1 MEKMIQ
7 SPQEEDFYKL
17 LTVAAI
23 ESSLQ
28 GLLVF
33 DATEKD
39 LLRFADRWKQILT
52 IAYQS
57 PAQAL
62 TLNSATTEENL
73 WGHFGVG
80 WALPTKF
87 TAESPT
93 KSLDRQSSQIIWQ
106 PSKLVEHG
114 SNPLLVVIPDLTRLS
129 LSAMR
134 ACVSLLDSE
143 WASLQR
149 DGIDHTWQPRFWCI
163 AGCQSDRLG
172 ELSPHLLDRF
182 ALRCKSPNFKYFDE
196 LSPLERFAN
205 IDRLETNLEA
215 LSPTVLQLAER
226 SREVIA
232 NRFMAT
238 MTDEAIARIQAY
250 FTQKVPLGMRRLF
263 ALSRLA
269 RGLASL
275 ENETEVSLVIVDRAA
290 KILGLSQN
298 LSLPIAPVVV
308 PIEPIPEKTKVNP
321 QPDRQNSADVVE
333 DEKIQSVVK
342 PDVETIFPAVEPEPE
357 ILDNPYLEDDAPA
370 MRELEPLK
378 IPISSARSPRSGFG
392 HPIGTQPA
400 ATLEDISLFGT
411 IFEAAKFQNYRH
423 NLPRFKNEPRHFRI
437 WLSDLRSY
445 RRIPVPQY
453 QLICAI
459 DFTCLQDRLWQDAL
473 LPHLRDWAYVNRA
486 SISIIR
492 IGAKGASESLRSHL
506 VQARN
511 LLSLEVFQ
519 ALEGEAGA
527 ATPLAHGLDLAART
541 ARASLQ
547 HGRNQVVRVRL
558 VVLSDGRG
566 NIPLQASLDGVL
578 NHRVSSEGIEDA
590 LKAAKVLAEIPRLEI
605 VLLDPQPMFYAARVA
620 DLAEAMGAV
629 VEKVEIKAPS
639 LPEIDTKE
647 VLEPISLGEGWE

>member
-7 SPQEEDFYKL
+7 SPQEENFYKL

-23 ESSLQ
+23 ESQLQ

-39 LLRFADRWKQILT
+39 LLKFADRWMQILT

-57 PAQAL
+57 PAQLL

-73 WGHFGVG
+73 WGHFGIS
-80 WALPTKF
+80 T
-87 TAESPT
+87 
-93 KSLDRQSSQIIWQ
+93 DNRQGSGIIWQ
-106 PSKLVEHG
+106 KSKLVEHG

-129 LSAMR
+129 LSAVR
-134 ACVSLLDSE
+134 ACVTLLDSE

-149 DGIDHTWQPRFWCI
+149 EGIDHTWQPRFWCI
-163 AGCQSDRLG
+163 AGCLSERIG
-172 ELSPHLLDRF
+172 EISPHLLDRF
-182 ALRCKSPNFKYFDE
+182 ALRCKSPNFKYFEE

-205 IDRLETNLEA
+205 IDLSDSNIEA

-226 SREVIA
+226 SREIIA
-232 NRFMAT
+232 NRFMAK
-238 MTDEAIARIQAY
+238 MTNEAIARIQAY
-250 FTQKVPLGMRRLF
+250 FTKKVSLGMRRLF

-275 ENETEVSLVIVDRAA
+275 ENEAEVSIAMVDRAA
-290 KILGLSQN
+290 KMLGISQN
-298 LSLPIAPVVV
+298 LSLPIAPV
-308 PIEPIPEKTKVNP
+308 IELIEQIPSEPQVDPQTNP
-321 QPDRQNSADVVE
+321 QEPDDVSQ
-333 DEKIQSVVK
+333 KAQPQTVVK
-342 PDVETIFPAVEPEPE
+342 PDVEVIFPTVEPEPE
-357 ILDNPYLEDDAPA
+357 TIDNPYLEDDSPA

-378 IPISSARSPRSGFG
+378 IPIASARSPRSGFG

-411 IFEAAKFQNYRH
+411 VFEAAKFQNYRR
-423 NLPRFKNEPRHFRI
+423 NLSQFKNEPHHFRI

-453 QLICAI
+453 QL
-459 DFTCLQDRLWQDAL
+459 
-473 LPHLRDWAYVNRA
+473 
-486 SISIIR
+486 ISIIR

-511 LLSLEVFQ
+511 LLAPEVFQ

-547 HGRNQVVRVRL
+547 HGRNQVVRARL
-558 VVLSDGRG
+558 VVLTDGRG

-578 NHRVSSEGIEDA
+578 NHRVSYEGIEDA
-590 LKAAKVLAEIPRLEI
+590 LRAAKVLAEIPRLEI
-605 VLLDPQPMFYAARVA
+605 VLLDPQPMFYPDKVA
-620 DLAEAMGAV
+620 DLADAMGAV
-629 VEKVEIKAPS
+629 VEKVEIKALS
-639 LPEIDTKE
+639 LPEISSRE
-647 VLEPISLGEGWE
+647 FLEPISLGEEW

>member
-1 MEKMIQ
+1 MKKMIQ
-7 SPQEEDFYKL
+7 SPQEENFCKL

-23 ESSLQ
+23 ESQLQ

-39 LLRFADRWKQILT
+39 LLKFADRWLQILT

-57 PAQAL
+57 PAQVL

-73 WGHFGVG
+73 WGHFGIS
-80 WALPTKF
+80 T
-87 TAESPT
+87 
-93 KSLDRQSSQIIWQ
+93 DNRQSSGIIWQ
-106 PSKLVEHG
+106 KSKLVEHG
-114 SNPLLVVIPDLTRLS
+114 SNPLLVVIPDITRLS
-129 LSAMR
+129 LSAVR
-134 ACVSLLDSE
+134 ACVTLLDSE

-172 ELSPHLLDRF
+172 EVSPHLLDRF
-182 ALRCKSPNFKYFDE
+182 ALRCKSPNFKYFE
-196 LSPLERFAN
+196 GLSPLERFAN
-205 IDRLETNLEA
+205 IDLSESNIEA

-226 SREVIA
+226 SQEIIA
-232 NRFMAT
+232 NRFMAR
-238 MTDEAIARIQAY
+238 MTDDAIARIQAY
-250 FTQKVPLGMRRLF
+250 FTKKVPLGMRRLF

-275 ENETEVSLVIVDRAA
+275 ENEAEVSISIVDRAA
-290 KILGLSQN
+290 KLLGLSQN
-298 LSLPIAPVVV
+298 LSLLIEPVIV
-308 PIEPIPEKTKVNP
+308 PIEPIFNKPKEPKANP
-321 QPDRQNSADVVE
+321 QSNPKQPDDVSQKE
-333 DEKIQSVVK
+333 QTQTVVK
-342 PDVETIFPAVEPEPE
+342 PDVEVIFPAVEPEPE
-357 ILDNPYLEDDAPA
+357 TIDNPYLEDDSPA

-378 IPISSARSPRSGFG
+378 IPIASARSPRSGFG

-411 IFEAAKFQNYRH
+411 VFEAAKFQNYRH
-423 NLPRFKNEPRHFRI
+423 NLLRFKNEPRHFRI

-492 IGAKGASESLRSHL
+492 IGAKGASEFLRSHL

-511 LLSLEVFQ
+511 LLAPEVFQ

-547 HGRNQVVRVRL
+547 HGRNQAVRVRL

-578 NHRVSSEGIEDA
+578 NHRVSYEGIEDT
-590 LKAAKVLAEIPRLEI
+590 LKAAKVLSAIPRLEI
-605 VLLDPQPMFYAARVA
+605 VLLDPQPMFYSDKVS
-620 DLAEAMGAV
+620 DLADAMGAV

-639 LPEIDTKE
+639 LPEINSRE
-647 VLEPISLGEGWE
+647 VLEPISLGEGW

>member
-7 SPQEEDFYKL
+7 SPQEVNFCKL

-23 ESSLQ
+23 EAQLQ

-39 LLRFADRWKQILT
+39 LLKFADRWKQILT
-52 IAYQS
+52 IAYQF
-57 PAQAL
+57 PAQVL

-73 WGHFGVG
+73 WGHFGIS
-80 WALPTKF
+80 T
-87 TAESPT
+87 
-93 KSLDRQSSQIIWQ
+93 DNHQSSGIIWQ
-106 PSKLVEHG
+106 KSKLVEHG
-114 SNPLLVVIPDLTRLS
+114 NNPLLVVIPDLTRLS
-129 LSAMR
+129 LSAVR
-134 ACVSLLDSE
+134 ACVALLDSD

-163 AGCQSDRLG
+163 AGCQSDRRG
-172 ELSPHLLDRF
+172 EVSPHLLDRF
-182 ALRCKSPNFKYFDE
+182 ALRCKSPNFKYFDG

-205 IDRLETNLEA
+205 IDLSESNIEA

-226 SREVIA
+226 SREIIA
-232 NRFMAT
+232 NRFMAK

-250 FTQKVPLGMRRLF
+250 FTKKVPLGMRRLF

-275 ENETEVSLVIVDRAA
+275 ENEAEVSIAMVDRAA
-290 KILGLSQN
+290 KMLGISQN
-298 LSLPIAPVVV
+298 LSLPIAPV
-308 PIEPIPEKTKVNP
+308 IELIEQIPSELQVDPQTNP
-321 QPDRQNSADVVE
+321 QEPDDVSQKVQPQTVVE
-333 DEKIQSVVK
+333 
-342 PDVETIFPAVEPEPE
+342 PDVEVIFPAVEPEPE
-357 ILDNPYLEDDAPA
+357 TLENPYLEDDCPA

-378 IPISSARSPRSGFG
+378 IPMASARSPRSGFG

-411 IFEAAKFQNYRH
+411 VFEAAKFQNYRR
-423 NLPRFKNEPRHFRI
+423 NLSHFKNEPRHFRI

-511 LLSLEVFQ
+511 LLAHEVFQ

-547 HGRNQVVRVRL
+547 HGRNQAVRVRL

-578 NHRVSSEGIEDA
+578 NHRVSYEGIEDT
-590 LKAAKVLAEIPRLEI
+590 LKAAKVLSAIPRLEI
-605 VLLDPQPMFYAARVA
+605 VLLDPQPMFYSDKVS
-620 DLAEAMGAV
+620 DLADAMGAV

-639 LPEIDTKE
+639 LPEINSRE
-647 VLEPISLGEGWE
+647 VLEPISLGEGW

>member
-7 SPQEEDFYKL
+7 SREEEDFYKL

-28 GLLVF
+28 GLIVF

-39 LLRFADRWKQILT
+39 LLKFADRWMQILT

-57 PAQAL
+57 PTQVL

-73 WGHFGVG
+73 WGHFGIS
-80 WALPTKF
+80 ANN
-87 TAESPT
+87 
-93 KSLDRQSSQIIWQ
+93 RQSSQIIWQ
-106 PSKLVEHG
+106 PSKLVQHDR
-114 SNPLLVVIPDLTRLS
+114 NPLLVVIPDLTRLS

-134 ACVSLLDSE
+134 ACVTLLDSE
-143 WASLQR
+143 LASLQR

-172 ELSPHLLDRF
+172 EVSPHLLDRF
-182 ALRCKSPNFKYFDE
+182 ALRCKSPNVKHFE
-196 LSPLERFAN
+196 GLSPLERFERY
-205 IDRLETNLEA
+205 DRASESNLEN
-215 LSPTVLQLAER
+215 LSQTALQLAER
-226 SREVIA
+226 SQEIIA
-232 NRFMAT
+232 NRIMAT
-238 MTDEAIARIQAY
+238 MSDEAIARVHAY
-250 FTQKVPLGMRRLF
+250 FTKKVPLGMRRLF

-275 ENETEVSLVIVDRAA
+275 ENEEVVSIAMVDRAA
-290 KILGLSQN
+290 KLLGLSQN
-298 LSLPIAPVVV
+298 LSLPIQPV
-308 PIEPIPEKTKVNP
+308 IEPVKPISRKTQEPKVTTQADP
-321 QPDRQNSADVVE
+321 QEPDDVSGKE
-333 DEKIQSVVK
+333 QTQSVVK
-342 PDVETIFPAVEPEPE
+342 PDVEAIFPTVGTEPE
-357 ILDNPYLEDDAPA
+357 ILGNPYLEDDCPA

-378 IPISSARSPRSGFG
+378 IPIASARSPRSGFG

-400 ATLEDISLFGT
+400 TNLEDISLFGT
-411 IFEAAKFQNYRH
+411 VFEAAKFQNYRR
-423 NLPRFKNEPRHFRI
+423 NLPRFKHEPHHFRI

-445 RRIPVPQY
+445 RRIPMPQY

-492 IGAKGASESLRSHL
+492 IGVKGAREPLRSHL
-506 VQARN
+506 IQSRN
-511 LLSLEVFQ
+511 LLAPEVFQ

-541 ARASLQ
+541 ARAALQ
-547 HGRNQVVRVRL
+547 HGRNQMVRVRL

-578 NHRVSSEGIEDA
+578 NHRVSYEGIEDA
-590 LKAAKVLAEIPRLEI
+590 LKAAKVLGEIPRLEI
-605 VLLDPQPMFYAARVA
+605 VLLDPQPMFYPDNVTE
-620 DLAEAMGAV
+620 LAEAMGAV
-629 VEKVEIKAPS
+629 VEKVEIKTPS
-639 LPEIDTKE
+639 LPEINSRD
-647 VLEPISLGEGWE
+647 VLEPISLGERW

>member
-7 SPQEEDFYKL
+7 SPQEENFYKL
-17 LTVAAI
+17 FTVAAI
-23 ESSLQ
+23 EAQLQ

-33 DATEKD
+33 DASEKD
-39 LLRFADRWKQILT
+39 LLKFADRWMQILT

-57 PAQAL
+57 PAQEL

-73 WGHFGVG
+73 WRHFGIS
-80 WALPTKF
+80 T
-87 TAESPT
+87 
-93 KSLDRQSSQIIWQ
+93 DNRQSSGIIWQ
-106 PSKLVEHG
+106 KSKLVEHG
-114 SNPLLVVIPDLTRLS
+114 SNPLLVIIPDLTRLS
-129 LSAMR
+129 LSAVR
-134 ACVSLLDSE
+134 ACVALLDSE

-149 DGIDHTWQPRFWCI
+149 EGIDHTWQPRFWCI
-163 AGCQSDRLG
+163 AGCLSDQLG
-172 ELSPHLLDRF
+172 EISPHLLDRF
-182 ALRCKSPNFKYFDE
+182 ALRCKSPNFKYFE
-196 LSPLERFAN
+196 GLSPLERFVN
-205 IDRLETNLEA
+205 IDLSESNIEA

-226 SREVIA
+226 SREIIA
-232 NRFMAT
+232 NRFMAK

-250 FTQKVPLGMRRLF
+250 FTKKVSLGMRRLF

-275 ENETEVSLVIVDRAA
+275 ENEAEVSIAMVDRAA
-290 KILGLSQN
+290 KMLGISQN
-298 LSLPIAPVVV
+298 LSLPIAPV
-308 PIEPIPEKTKVNP
+308 IELIEQIPSEPQVDPQTNP
-321 QPDRQNSADVVE
+321 QEPDDVSQ
-333 DEKIQSVVK
+333 KMQPQSVVK
-342 PDVETIFPAVEPEPE
+342 PDVEVIFPTVEPEPE
-357 ILDNPYLEDDAPA
+357 TIDNPYLEDDSPA

-378 IPISSARSPRSGFG
+378 IPIASARSPRSGFG

-411 IFEAAKFQNYRH
+411 VFEAAKFQNYRR
-423 NLPRFKNEPRHFRI
+423 NLSRFKNEPHHFRI

-492 IGAKGASESLRSHL
+492 IGAKGASECLRSHL

-511 LLSLEVFQ
+511 LLAPEVFQ

-558 VVLSDGRG
+558 VVLTDGRG

-578 NHRVSSEGIEDA
+578 NHRVSYEGIEDA

-605 VLLDPQPMFYAARVA
+605 VLLDPQPMFYPDKVA
-620 DLAEAMGAV
+620 ELAEAMGAV
-629 VEKVEIKAPS
+629 VEKVEIKALS
-639 LPEIDTKE
+639 LPEISSRE
-647 VLEPISLGEGWE
+647 FLEPISLGEEW